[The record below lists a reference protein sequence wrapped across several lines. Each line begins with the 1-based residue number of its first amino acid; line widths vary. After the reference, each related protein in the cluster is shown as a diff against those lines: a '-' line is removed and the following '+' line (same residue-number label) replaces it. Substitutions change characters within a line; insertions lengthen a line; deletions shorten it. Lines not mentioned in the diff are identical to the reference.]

1 MEHINNMSETNTEEE
16 KKMRNLE
23 ITIFEDG
30 VSIGNT
36 DSTVE
41 IHEDFESDS
50 ILGKEYEDYDDRE
63 KWKWVTSELLD
74 QIKREI
80 NRIAKEGK

>member
-1 MEHINNMSETNTEEE
+1 
-16 KKMRNLE
+16 MRNLE

-30 VSIGNT
+30 VSIGSTN
-36 DSTVE
+36 STVE
-41 IHEDFESDS
+41 INEDFESDS

-80 NRIAKEGK
+80 NRIAKEGKEQ

>member
-1 MEHINNMSETNTEEE
+1 
-16 KKMRNLE
+16 MRNLE

-36 DSTVE
+36 DSTEE

-63 KWKWVTSELLD
+63 RWEWVTSELLD

>member
-1 MEHINNMSETNTEEE
+1 MSETNTEEE

-50 ILGKEYEDYDDRE
+50 IFGKEYENYKDSE
-63 KWKWVTSELLD
+63 KWECIISELSC
-74 QIKREI
+74 QIKGEI
-80 NRIAKEGK
+80 NRIAKEGN

>member
-1 MEHINNMSETNTEEE
+1 
-16 KKMRNLE
+16 MRNLE

-30 VSIGNT
+30 VSIGSTN
-36 DSTVE
+36 STVE
-41 IHEDFESDS
+41 INEDFESDS

-63 KWKWVTSELLD
+63 KWEMITSELLD

-80 NRIAKEGK
+80 NRVVKEGKENESK

>member
-1 MEHINNMSETNTEEE
+1 
-16 KKMRNLE
+16 MRNIE

-30 VSIGNT
+30 VSIGSTN
-36 DSTVE
+36 STVE
-41 IHEDFESDS
+41 INEDFESDS

-63 KWKWVTSELLD
+63 KWNWVTSELLD

-80 NRIAKEGK
+80 NRIAKEGN

>member
-1 MEHINNMSETNTEEE
+1 
-16 KKMRNLE
+16 MRNLE

-30 VSIGNT
+30 VSIG
-36 DSTVE
+36 STNSTIE
-41 IHEDFESDS
+41 INEDFESDS
-50 ILGKEYEDYDDRE
+50 ILGKEYADYDDRE

-74 QIKREI
+74 QIKGEI

>member
-1 MEHINNMSETNTEEE
+1 
-16 KKMRNLE
+16 MRNLE

-30 VSIGNT
+30 VSIGSTN
-36 DSTVE
+36 STVE
-41 IHEDFESDS
+41 INEDFESDS
-50 ILGKEYEDYDDRE
+50 ILGKEYEDYNDHE
-63 KWKWVTSELLD
+63 KWEWVTSELVD